1 MLAKS
6 STVWFVIRLCNHSWS
21 FLQNRNQILKWKQLC
36 HVKNAKVMDI
46 NSQMASY
53 KKPIVVGLWLGC
65 LTLLST
71 IFQLYRPISVRGRN
85 NHMAFCREPIS
96 VLDINNQ
103 MAFNSKLAMVCDT
116 AFRWMLCN
124 ICSKRRKLTSWK
136 FLFEIYNK
144 LDRSKIM

>member
-1 MLAKS
+1 
-6 STVWFVIRLCNHSWS
+6 
-21 FLQNRNQILKWKQLC
+21 
-36 HVKNAKVMDI
+36 MDI

-53 KKPIVVGLWLGC
+53 KEPIVVGLWLGC

-103 MAFNSKLAMVCDT
+103 MVFNTEPIIARGTNSQMAFNSKLAMVCDT
-116 AFRWMLCN
+116 AFR
-124 ICSKRRKLTSWK
+124 
-136 FLFEIYNK
+136 
-144 LDRSKIM
+144 